1 MVDVRFVLRHLHDQ
15 ARRAWQQV
23 QRAAAVDR
31 ATASTTVEELRQ
43 RLDDLRPRLDELDWI
58 TGRVAE
64 TVDSFVQRQQAR
76 VWQDLRDFIAPTED
90 ELPDAVAAFDLGT
103 LAGLVVKYVLDK
115 RWIFDDRSTGL
126 RAHGQRFGLYTIM
139 GLVTTAIFWGTET
152 AFWLTWRTDAMRELG
167 AVLGLTVGYV
177 VKYRLDRRFVFTSGG
192 AHA

>member
-1 MVDVRFVLRHLHDQ
+1 MTARTLVLRYTAFAVVATL
-15 ARRAWQQV
+15 ANLAV
-23 QRAAAVDR
+23 QRMV
-31 ATASTTVEELRQ
+31 L
-43 RLDDLRPRLDELDWI
+43 
-58 TGRVAE
+58 TGGTGGGWYAG
-64 TVDSFVQRQQAR
+64 
-76 VWQDLRDFIAPTED
+76 
-90 ELPDAVAAFDLGT
+90 AVALGT